1 MANRFSDIAKHL
13 KANAKEF
20 QNETQN
26 DAHKVETKV
35 TKRETKINLS
45 KNKSEKNKG
54 KENETLTTRKTTLLP
69 LVLDI
74 AIKEAKERRNITN
87 KINGVKKITE
97 DNIIIE
103 ALEEYFKKAE
113 NMAYLEAA
121 QEKINLSE

>member
-26 DAHKVETKV
+26 DTHKVETKV

-113 NMAYLEAA
+113 NKAYLEAA